1 MKVKLAIILLMT
13 FACSSKDGLD
23 LNSRDSSKFDS
34 LISTF
39 DFCIVYY
46 FHQVS
51 KITPYKLLGMKR
63 ENGKD
68 SWYKVSYTDS
78 FIQLVGKETL
88 MFDYKIEKK
97 ITIDEANLFIS
108 ALAKNN
114 AYKVNF
120 SKNNL
125 VIDCIIYNTDREGC
139 SEILDADFIDFRVYS
154 DTFNIK
160 TIYVEPYRSHVNCP
174 NNDEWKKAIQLADL
188 FKQNW
193 IVADLRVDSLR
204 H

>member
-1 MKVKLAIILLMT
+1 MKVSLVIILLMT
-13 FACSSKDGLD
+13 FACSSKDTFH
-23 LNSRDSSKFDS
+23 LNSRDSAKFES
-34 LISTF
+34 LISSF
-39 DFCIVYY
+39 DFCVVYY
-46 FHQVS
+46 FHQPS

-63 ENGKD
+63 ENGED
-68 SWYKVSYTDS
+68 SWYKVNYTDS

-88 MFDYKIEKK
+88 MVDYKIEKK
-97 ITIDEANLFIS
+97 ITIDEANLFMS
-108 ALAKNN
+108 ALANSN

-125 VIDCIIYNTDREGC
+125 VVDCIIYNANRDGYTET
-139 SEILDADFIDFRVYS
+139 LDADFIDFRVYS

-160 TIYVEPYRSHVNCP
+160 TIYFEPFRSHVNCP
-174 NNDEWKKAIQLADL
+174 NNDEWKKAILLADL

-193 IVADLRVDSLR
+193 IVADLRIDSLR